1 MMLRKVFGM
10 VMIMVL
16 LVSCQGTRRS
26 IVGDHSIKVLAIES
40 FLADIAQNVAG
51 DRFQVDTLIPIGVD
65 PHGFEVTPQDLV
77 KINSADLLLLN
88 GCGFESWIQNILANT
103 SQKTTIIEACQG
115 LISRVAGG
123 SEPPSDEQ
131 TMVDP
136 HFWLD
141 PNLVLSYVDNIR
153 NGFITLDPSGKS
165 TFDVN
170 AANYQGQLKELDS
183 WIQKTVEVIP
193 VDQRKIVTN
202 HESFGYFADRYHF
215 QVIGTILASVS
226 SSAAPSAQQ
235 MTALVD
241 QIRQTNTLVIFLETG
256 SNPQIAD
263 QLAQEAG
270 IQVVSDLYTHS
281 LTAADGDAPNYI
293 EMMKWDTQ
301 QIVKA
306 LSQK

>member
-1 MMLRKVFGM
+1 MMLRKSFGL
-10 VMIMVL
+10 VLVMVL
-16 LVSCQGTRRS
+16 LVSCQGPRQPA
-26 IVGDHSIKVLAIES
+26 VGDHSIKVLAVES

-115 LISRVAGG
+115 LTSRSAGG
-123 SEPPSDEQ
+123 SEPPSNEQ
-131 TMVDP
+131 GVVDP

-141 PNLVLSYVDNIR
+141 PNLVIRYVDKIR
-153 NGFITLDPSGKS
+153 TGFITLDPSGKS
-165 TFDVN
+165 TFDLN

-183 WIQKTVEVIP
+183 WIQKTVDIIP

-202 HESFGYFADRYHF
+202 HESFGYYADRYHF

-241 QIRQTNTLVIFLETG
+241 QIRQTNTRVIFLESG

-270 IQVVSDLYTHS
+270 IHVISDLYTHS
-281 LTAADGDAPNYI
+281 LTSVDGDAPTYI